1 MAIAPLTNT
10 EARII
15 PMSDADLAGLE
26 ALFDEQCREWLAL
39 LRWDYTGPSRM
50 IRQVVRQRELVGF
63 AAMCGSRVIGFAY
76 YVVENQRCSIG
87 DIFVTKDWRGAG
99 VDRQMVAAILDEL
112 DRGPRLRRIES
123 HCVSVDNDGASEWFA
138 ARGFERFDRY
148 YMMMEL
154 GRTEGDE
161 AKPSSDAHHQ
171 STANDSAT
179 EILIRA
185 WQEADFAQAARVI
198 HQSYR
203 GRTDSR
209 INSQYKSEEGCAEL
223 LTILTDHLWCG
234 DFLPHVSRVAV
245 RRGTRRLLAGVL
257 IASRIAPRI
266 GHIGQVSVHHADQG
280 QGLGRRLLSS
290 VLQEFVQY
298 GFNAVTLAVTAI
310 NTPALRLYESFGFR
324 CIHSFPVFF
333 CETAMKKNDE
343 R

>member
-1 MAIAPLTNT
+1 MATAPLTNT

-39 LRWDYTGPSRM
+39 LKWDYREPSRL

-63 AAMCGSRVIGFAY
+63 AATSGSRVVGFAY

-112 DRGPRLRRIES
+112 ERGPRLRRIES
-123 HCVSVDNDGASEWFA
+123 QCVSIDNDGASEWFA
-138 ARGFERFDRY
+138 VRGFKRFDRY
-148 YMMMEL
+148 YMLMAL
-154 GRTEGDE
+154 GRTEGGE
-161 AKPSSDAHHQ
+161 AKLISHPQTQTKAD
-171 STANDSAT
+171 DSPTDIA
-179 EILIRA
+179 IRA

-209 INSQYKSEEGCAEL
+209 INSQYESEEGCAEL

-245 RRGTRRLLAGVL
+245 RRGARKLLAGVL

-266 GHIGQVSVHHADQG
+266 GHIGQVSVHHAYQG
-280 QGLGRRLLSS
+280 QGLGRRLLTD

-298 GFNAVTLAVTAI
+298 GFNTATLAVTAI
-310 NTPALRLYESFGFR
+310 NTPALKLYESFGFR
-324 CIHSFPVFF
+324 SIHSFPVFF
-333 CETAMKKNDE
+333 RETKF

>member
-1 MAIAPLTNT
+1 MATAPLSNH

-15 PMSDADLAGLE
+15 PMSDADLTGLD

-63 AAMCGSRVIGFAY
+63 AAMSGSRTIGFAY
-76 YVVENQRCSIG
+76 YVVENERCTIG

-99 VDRQMVAAILDEL
+99 VDRQMVAAILDRLEH
-112 DRGPRLRRIES
+112 GPRLRRIES
-123 HCVSVDNDGASEWFA
+123 QCVSVDNDGASELFA
-138 ARGFERFDRY
+138 GRGFARFDRY
-148 YMMMEL
+148 YMMMEMERAA
-154 GRTEGDE
+154 GEA
-161 AKPSSDAHHQ
+161 AKPASHPQRQ
-171 STANDSAT
+171 SPASDSASD
-179 EILIRA
+179 LIVRA

-203 GRTDSR
+203 GRSDSR
-209 INSQYKSEEGCAEL
+209 INSQYKTEEGCAEL

-234 DFLPHVSRVAV
+234 DFLPHISRVAV
-245 RRGTRRLLAGVL
+245 RRGTRKLLAGVL
-257 IASRIAPRI
+257 IASRIAPRV
-266 GHIGQVSVHHADQG
+266 GHIGQVSVHHAYQG
-280 QGLGRRLLSS
+280 QGLGRRLLTS

-298 GFNAVTLAVTAI
+298 GFNAATLAVTAI
-310 NTPALRLYESFGFR
+310 NTPALKLYESFGFR

-333 CETAMKKNDE
+333 RETKS